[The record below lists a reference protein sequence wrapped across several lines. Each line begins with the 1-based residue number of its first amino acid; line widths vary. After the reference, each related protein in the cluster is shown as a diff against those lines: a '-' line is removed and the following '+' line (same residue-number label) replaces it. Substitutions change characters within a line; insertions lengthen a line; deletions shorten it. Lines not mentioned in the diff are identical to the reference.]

1 MQYEIYIDSLFLL
14 DFAMNLYLLLLVN
27 RSLNH
32 TATWKRLLAGAAFGG
47 AGYCLMFF
55 LPFSYVPVKIL
66 FVGIPVNAGVLY
78 VTFLPHSFALF
89 KKLFMQMTGY
99 AFLFGG
105 AFFALLHLLPFLK
118 IHVWYGRHPT
128 HRCCFMH
135 VFCIPGGGKG
145 TEGGFLC
152 KG

>member
-89 KKLFMQMTGY
+89 
-99 AFLFGG
+99 
-105 AFFALLHLLPFLK
+105 
-118 IHVWYGRHPT
+118 
-128 HRCCFMH
+128 
-135 VFCIPGGGKG
+135 
-145 TEGGFLC
+145 
-152 KG
+152 